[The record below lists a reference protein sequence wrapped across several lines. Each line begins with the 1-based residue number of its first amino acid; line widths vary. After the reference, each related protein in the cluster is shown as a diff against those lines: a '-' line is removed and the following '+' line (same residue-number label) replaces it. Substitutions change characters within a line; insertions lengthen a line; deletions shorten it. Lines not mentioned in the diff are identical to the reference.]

1 VFALLLPSLSL
12 TSSSSSPGTVFTMFR
27 KRNATTKAK
36 NIDDNNDERQKNG
49 VVTFKSSLDTAPSSP
64 LPTFS
69 LPRGAVADHSPTIV
83 NTTEYPVVVFLER
96 GTLYNAQVLHPG
108 EAVCMTRKQT
118 GGVGL
123 LPYKVHALIG
133 DEASL
138 PKRSDSLKNLVK
150 VSVIPA
156 AFIAGCLA
164 TAMSAGTLA
173 GPSAALAPLVS
184 GMVVRGVVIDTA
196 ALAAGSIMASR
207 AQMVTELLL
216 RTQRNKFMT
225 VSNQFLPGQRYLKV
239 TGGLTEGPLQIEE
252 VQKRKVRNIQV
263 TAIKAPMTSGDVA
276 GKPTET
282 ELLWEVDSSTTTSTS
297 EQMEILGE
305 DPKPLPIEN
314 NTEALQLAV
323 EAPTLTSSCFKK
335 EHWLFKKEKVPSN
348 RPKRASDVPPSKGA
362 LIPATV
368 L

>member
-1 VFALLLPSLSL
+1 MFRTKKIKSTNNDDIDKEQSAILVE
-12 TSSSSSPGTVFTMFR
+12 SSAATTLSSPT
-27 KRNATTKAK
+27 
-36 NIDDNNDERQKNG
+36 I
-49 VVTFKSSLDTAPSSP
+49 P
-64 LPTFS
+64 

-83 NTTEYPVVVFLER
+83 NSTEYPVVVFLER

-118 GGVGL
+118 GGTGL
-123 LPYKVHALIG
+123 LPYRVHAIIG
-133 DEASL
+133 DETSL
-138 PKRSDSLKNLVK
+138 PKKSDSLKNLVK

-184 GMVVRGVVIDTA
+184 GMVVKGVVIDAT

-207 AQMVTELLL
+207 AQMVTEVLM
-216 RTQRNKFMT
+216 REQRNKFMT

-239 TGGLTEGPLQIEE
+239 TGGMSEGPLQIEE
-252 VQKRKVRNIQV
+252 VDKRKARNIRV
-263 TAIKAPMTSGDVA
+263 SAIKVPMIRSNGNV
-276 GKPTET
+276 KPTDS
-282 ELLWEVDSSTTTSTS
+282 ELLFTVDSSRTSTTA
-297 EQMEILGE
+297 QMETYGE
-305 DPKPLPIEN
+305 DLKPLPIEN
-314 NTEALQLAV
+314 CTEAIQPAMK
-323 EAPTLTSSCFKK
+323 APTLTSSRKK
-335 EHWLFKKEKVPSN
+335 ELWFSKKDPFTSAN
-348 RPKRASDVPPSKGA
+348 RASGVAQSNDV

>member
-1 VFALLLPSLSL
+1 ML
-12 TSSSSSPGTVFTMFR
+12 MFR
-27 KRNATTKAK
+27 KKVNTPTT
-36 NIDDNNDERQKNG
+36 ISHDNEDRSHKNG
-49 VVTFKSSLDTAPSSP
+49 EMMDESSGAIVPPSPSTFL
-64 LPTFS
+64 
-69 LPRGAVADHSPTIV
+69 LPRGAAADHSPTIV
-83 NTTEYPVVVFLER
+83 NNTEYPVVVFLER

-108 EAVCMTRKQT
+108 EAVCMKRKQT

-123 LPYKVHALIG
+123 LPYKVHAVIG
-133 DEASL
+133 NEASL
-138 PKRSDSLKNLVK
+138 PKTSDSLKNLVK

-184 GMVVRGVVIDTA
+184 GMVVKGVVIDTA

-239 TGGLTEGPLQIEE
+239 TGGLSEGPLQIEE
-252 VQKRKVRNIQV
+252 VEKRKASKIQV
-263 TAIKAPMTSGDVA
+263 IAIKSPMTRSDDVVKA
-276 GKPTET
+276 SNNNQLLKVDCSRINKEEQTEFFGG
-282 ELLWEVDSSTTTSTS
+282 VPNPIP
-297 EQMEILGE
+297 ME
-305 DPKPLPIEN
+305 DH
-314 NTEALQLAV
+314 TEAVRSAL
-323 EAPTLTSSCFKK
+323 EDPTLTGSGRK
-335 EHWLFKKEKVPSN
+335 ESWFSKKEKVPTN
-348 RPKRASDVPPSKGA
+348 KRASDAAQSMDV
-362 LIPATV
+362 LIPATM